1 MENND
6 DEVNFRIIVLIVSVT
21 CLIVSIVLI
30 VYNYFKKEETY
41 ETMPN
46 VSWPFINLKDQ
57 DGNNVN
63 MLCIRGPI
71 TEKKD
76 EDFLRHSLSKGVK
89 YIGCSSYLSYPNQCN
104 NPAYGCEKP
113 FLVDGKR
120 MEEYVVGWCH
130 CFRDPENY
138 IKEGLPR
145 ILISESDFSD
155 NMKLEPDKSKQK
167 QYDFICYCPKDKSC
181 NNGWHFHNKNWLLTK
196 KTIEVLCNHMGLKG
210 LLVGREDC
218 EIDLKYPELLEKK
231 EWFSYYDF
239 IDKIRESKMMIISST
254 EDASP
259 RVLTEALTVDVPVLV
274 NEKIL
279 GGWKYINEKTGLF
292 YNGNNIIEKTSL
304 LLNRIRKNELKPRE
318 YYFSKHGINKSGKE
332 LKDFLKMINPELTE
346 CDYVYFPVS

>member
-104 NPAYGCEKP
+104 NPAYGWEKP

-120 MEEYVVGWCH
+120 MEE
-130 CFRDPENY
+130 
-138 IKEGLPR
+138 
-145 ILISESDFSD
+145 
-155 NMKLEPDKSKQK
+155 
-167 QYDFICYCPKDKSC
+167 
-181 NNGWHFHNKNWLLTK
+181 
-196 KTIEVLCNHMGLKG
+196 
-210 LLVGREDC
+210 
-218 EIDLKYPELLEKK
+218 
-231 EWFSYYDF
+231 
-239 IDKIRESKMMIISST
+239 
-254 EDASP
+254 
-259 RVLTEALTVDVPVLV
+259 
-274 NEKIL
+274 
-279 GGWKYINEKTGLF
+279 
-292 YNGNNIIEKTSL
+292 
-304 LLNRIRKNELKPRE
+304 
-318 YYFSKHGINKSGKE
+318 
-332 LKDFLKMINPELTE
+332 
-346 CDYVYFPVS
+346 